1 MKVISAETDAGEL
14 EQLLGVAFD
23 RYNNATLELCVK
35 YMKCRGLATI
45 LTALIT
51 IGCSVS
57 LLRLVDDYLNP
68 VGVLV
73 VATLCVVTVFNSVNK
88 VLWCVL
94 TPMRGDV
101 EEKIAYNLCLVYDV
115 RFAWEAEKFV
125 ESGELQSV
133 QYETGSRDVCL
144 MVAVSDGVKKHLCR
158 LPEEML
164 TKYEEEGVLDFT
176 WIDKKVKELKELQYG
191 D

>member
-23 RYNNATLELCVK
+23 RYNDATLELCVK
-35 YMKCRGLATI
+35 YMKHRVLTAI
-45 LTALIT
+45 LTVLLT
-51 IGCSVS
+51 MGCSVL

-73 VATLCVVTVFNSVNK
+73 VATLCVVTVFNIANRVI
-88 VLWCVL
+88 WCVL
-94 TPMRGDV
+94 NPMKGDV

-144 MVAVSDGVKKHLCR
+144 MVSTSEGVRKHLCR

-164 TKYEEEGVLDFT
+164 TRYEGEGVLDFT